1 VALAHSKETRNA
13 FALFL
18 FATAGARISADLGSS
33 VFKATIFLGTIPQI
47 RKDLSMKRTI
57 LSLAI
62 GVMFGVATFTVEA
75 QQTPPVGAPAAPPAQ
90 GAGRGGP
97 GAARGVGGG
106 PARGGQQQVGPPAPV
121 PPQVAIPRP
130 TPQELTQINDAFKKF
145 VETDTSAAKPLLQ
158 QYQSLLTVQPRV
170 NTAATFTE
178 AGPRVG
184 ARHAA
189 FVELS
194 KAGGIDLLLQGDS
207 ITDGWDSAANKP
219 VMDKYFGKYKTA
231 NFGVSGDTTQGV
243 LWGMR
248 NGEAGFQPKAIM
260 LMIGTNNTGR
270 NTAPEIAEGIG
281 AVVMEMRRNF
291 PDARILLLGVFP
303 RTAAGNA
310 PIRQTIAEINRII
323 SKLDDQKN
331 VFYMDIGAKFLDA
344 SGNLPADVMPD
355 ALHPN
360 AKGYEIW
367 GEAVKDKIA
376 ELMK

>member
-1 VALAHSKETRNA
+1 
-13 FALFL
+13 
-18 FATAGARISADLGSS
+18 
-33 VFKATIFLGTIPQI
+33 
-47 RKDLSMKRTI
+47 M
-57 LSLAI
+57 
-62 GVMFGVATFTVEA
+62 
-75 QQTPPVGAPAAPPAQ
+75 
-90 GAGRGGP
+90 
-97 GAARGVGGG
+97 
-106 PARGGQQQVGPPAPV
+106 
-121 PPQVAIPRP
+121 
-130 TPQELTQINDAFKKF
+130 
-145 VETDTSAAKPLLQ
+145 
-158 QYQSLLTVQPRV
+158 
-170 NTAATFTE
+170 
-178 AGPRVG
+178 
-184 ARHAA
+184 RHEA
-189 FVELS
+189 FVGLS

-207 ITDGWDSAANKP
+207 ITDGWDSAQNKP

-291 PDARILLLGVFP
+291 PNAKILLLGVFP
-303 RTAAGNA
+303 RTAAANA
-310 PIRQTIAEINRII
+310 PIRQTIAEINKII

-331 VFYMDIGAKFLDA
+331 VFYMDIGSKFLDA

-367 GEAVKDKIA
+367 GEAVQDKIA

>member
-1 VALAHSKETRNA
+1 
-13 FALFL
+13 
-18 FATAGARISADLGSS
+18 
-33 VFKATIFLGTIPQI
+33 
-47 RKDLSMKRTI
+47 MKRTI
-57 LSLAI
+57 LGLAI
-62 GVMFGVATFTVEA
+62 GVMFVVSTFIVEA
-75 QQTPPVGAPAAPPAQ
+75 QQNPPGGAPAGAAAQGAARGGQ
-90 GAGRGGP
+90 GAGRG
-97 GAARGVGGG
+97 AAGGLG
-106 PARGGQQQVGPPAPV
+106 RGGAQVGPPAPV

-130 TPQELTQINDAFKKF
+130 TAQELTQINDAFKKF

-158 QYQSLLTVQPRV
+158 QYQSLLTVQARV
-170 NTAATFTE
+170 NTAAAFTE
-178 AGPRVG
+178 GGPRVG
-184 ARHAA
+184 MRHEA
-189 FVELS
+189 FVGLS

-207 ITDGWDSAANKP
+207 ITDGWDSAQNKP

-291 PDARILLLGVFP
+291 PNAKILLLGVFP
-303 RTAAGNA
+303 RTAAANA
-310 PIRQTIAEINRII
+310 PIRQTIAEINKII

-331 VFYMDIGAKFLDA
+331 VFYMDIGSKFLDA

-367 GEAVKDKIA
+367 GEAVQDKIA